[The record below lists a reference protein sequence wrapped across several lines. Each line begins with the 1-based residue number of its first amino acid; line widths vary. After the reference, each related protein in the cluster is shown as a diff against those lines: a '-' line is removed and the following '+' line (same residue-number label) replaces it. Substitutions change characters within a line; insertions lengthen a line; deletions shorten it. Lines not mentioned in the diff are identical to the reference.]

1 MMCISTIALDALL
14 KLVGGQ
20 VIQKLGEDGLSG
32 IHPSLSALS
41 VVGSHLPIAAGSA
54 DVIFKSKNESYKL
67 KSVLCDDY
75 GRRCDFSR
83 TLLLKYIHRL
93 PVTRKKLRDS
103 KKHTLRVTSHPRQD
117 RHLNISANVLFVRA
131 IIQKIV
137 P

>member
-1 MMCISTIALDALL
+1 MIALDALL
-14 KLVGGQ
+14 KLVAGQ

-32 IHPSLSALS
+32 IHPSLSAIS

-83 TLLLKYIHRL
+83 TLLGVNICNVE
-93 PVTRKKLRDS
+93 PLRGLLC
-103 KKHTLRVTSHPRQD
+103 KVAFERTSGGFYSGNR
-117 RHLNISANVLFVRA
+117 IW
-131 IIQKIV
+131 
-137 P
+137 